1 MNEAAGVESRRVTGL
16 ELNDQVVAALQG
28 VLPAVAER
36 TVAAVTVEVP
46 SYADAFSGRMGQ
58 RIESAVQMALGA
70 FLHLAARSQDPDP
83 GPRLSPALEGAYELG
98 RGEARQGRSM
108 DALLSAYRVGA
119 RVAWRELSE
128 TAVDG
133 GLPPLMI
140 ARFAELVFAYIDELS
155 AASVSGHADELAS
168 TDRERRRHLDRLGQH
183 LLNGASTEILQAS
196 AERAEWRPPDTLTAV
211 LLPSA
216 QTRGLV
222 SRFGQSALQLS
233 DELPGIESSES
244 VVVLLIPDVHGPNRS
259 RLLSELRN
267 RRAVVGPARTWT
279 QAQSSYQRV
288 LQARELHLAGDD
300 AETIDTDTQ
309 LVELVLGADREAADD
324 LRRQVLAPLDQLR
337 PNTAERLAETLRS
350 WLLHQ
355 GQRDAVAADLFVH
368 AQTVRYR
375 MTQLRELYGERLND
389 PRAVLE
395 LVVALSIPTAPVPM
409 GNDERALTKA
419 DVSSGNRGGAAIATK

>member
-1 MNEAAGVESRRVTGL
+1 MRSADRGFADLV
-16 ELNDQVVAALQG
+16 LNDQVVAALHG
-28 VLPAVAER
+28 VLPAVAEH

-46 SYADAFSGRMGQ
+46 SYADAFSGPMGQ
-58 RIESAVQMALGA
+58 RIEGAVQMALGA
-70 FLHLAARSQDPDP
+70 FLRLAARSEGSDP
-83 GPRLSPALEGAYELG
+83 GPTLSPALDGAYELG
-98 RGEARQGRSM
+98 RGEARSGRSV

-128 TAVDG
+128 SAVDG

-140 ARFAELVFAYIDELS
+140 ARFAELVFAFIDELS
-155 AASVSGHADELAS
+155 AASVSGHAEELAS
-168 TDRERRRHLDRLGQH
+168 TDRARRRQLDRLAQH
-183 LLNGASTEILQAS
+183 LLAGAPTETLQAS
-196 AERAEWRPPDTLTAV
+196 AERADWHPPDTLTAV

-222 SRFGQSALQLS
+222 SRFGQSTLQLG
-233 DELPGIESSES
+233 DDLPGIDASES
-244 VVVLLIPDVHGPNRS
+244 VVALLIPDAHASNRS
-259 RLLSELRN
+259 RLLRELRD
-267 RRAVVGPARTWT
+267 RRAIVGPSRVWT
-279 QAQSSYQRV
+279 QAHSSYHRV
-288 LQARELHLAGDD
+288 LQARELGLVGDT
-300 AETIDTDTQ
+300 ETIDTDIH

-324 LRRQVLAPLDQLR
+324 LRRLALAPLDQLR

-375 MTQLRELYGERLND
+375 MTQLRELFGERLND

-395 LVVALSIPTAPVPM
+395 LVVALSIP
-409 GNDERALTKA
+409 
-419 DVSSGNRGGAAIATK
+419 AAIDPPAAS

>member
-1 MNEAAGVESRRVTGL
+1 M
-16 ELNDQVVAALQG
+16 LNDLVVAALQA
-28 VLPAVAER
+28 VLPAVAEH

-58 RIESAVQMALGA
+58 RIEGAVQMALSA
-70 FLHLAARSQDPDP
+70 FLQLAARPHDADP
-83 GPRLSPALEGAYELG
+83 GPTLSPALEGAYELG
-98 RGEARQGRSM
+98 RGEARQGRSI

-128 TAVDG
+128 TVVDRK
-133 GLPPLMI
+133 LPPLMV
-140 ARFAELVFAYIDELS
+140 ARFAELVFEFIDELS
-155 AASVSGHADELAS
+155 AASVSGHTDELAS
-168 TDRERRRHLDRLGQH
+168 SDRERRRHLDRLAQD
-183 LLNGASTEILQAS
+183 LLTGVPAELVRAS

-216 QTRGLV
+216 QTQGV
-222 SRFGQSALQLS
+222 ASRFGQSTLQLS
-233 DELPGIESSES
+233 GDLPGVDAAES
-244 VVVLLIPDVHGPNRS
+244 VVLLLIPDMHGPNRS
-259 RLLSELRN
+259 RLLRELRE
-267 RRAVVGPARTWT
+267 RRAVVGPSRPWA
-279 QAQSSYQRV
+279 QVQSSYHRV
-288 LQARELHLAGDD
+288 LQARKIQLAGDG
-300 AETIDTDTQ
+300 IGVVDTDTH
-309 LVELVLGADREAADD
+309 LVALVLGADRDAAVD

-389 PRAVLE
+389 PQAVLE
-395 LVVALSIPTAPVPM
+395 LIVALSIPATAGSPV
-409 GNDERALTKA
+409 A
-419 DVSSGNRGGAAIATK
+419 S

>member
-1 MNEAAGVESRRVTGL
+1 MDKVAGDDGRRVTGL
-16 ELNDQVVAALQG
+16 VLNDLVVAALRG
-28 VLPAVAER
+28 VLPAVAEH

-46 SYADAFSGRMGQ
+46 SYADAFSGRMGP

-70 FLHLAARSQDPDP
+70 FLQLAARPHDADP
-83 GPRLSPALEGAYELG
+83 GPTLSPALEGAYELG
-98 RGEARQGRSM
+98 RGEARQGRSI

-128 TAVDG
+128 TAVDRG
-133 GLPPLMI
+133 MPPLMI
-140 ARFAELVFAYIDELS
+140 ARFAELVFAFIDELS
-155 AASVSGHADELAS
+155 AASVSGHGDELAS
-168 TDRERRRHLDRLGQH
+168 SDRERRRHLDRLGH
-183 LLNGASTEILQAS
+183 DLLTGVPTEILRAS

-216 QTRGLV
+216 QAQGMA
-222 SRFGQSALQLS
+222 SRFGQSTLQLS
-233 DELPGIESSES
+233 GDLPGIDSSEP
-244 VVVLLIPDVHGPNRS
+244 VVVLLVPDMHGPNRS
-259 RLLSELRN
+259 RLLRELRD
-267 RRAVVGPARTWT
+267 RRAVVGPARAWT
-279 QAQSSYQRV
+279 QVQSSYHRV
-288 LQARELHLAGDD
+288 LQARTIHLDGDD
-300 AETIDTDTQ
+300 LVDTDAH
-309 LVELVLGADREAADD
+309 LVALVLGADRDAADD

-389 PRAVLE
+389 PQAVLE
-395 LVVALSIPTAPVPM
+395 LIVALSIPTALGSPA
-409 GNDERALTKA
+409 E
-419 DVSSGNRGGAAIATK
+419 S

>member
-1 MNEAAGVESRRVTGL
+1 MDEAPATEGRGVTGL
-16 ELNDQVVAALQG
+16 VLNDQVVAALTA
-28 VLPAVAER
+28 VLPAVAEH
-36 TVAAVTVEVP
+36 TVAAVTIEVP

-58 RIESAVQMALGA
+58 RIEGAVQMALGA
-70 FLHLAARSQDPDP
+70 FLQLAARSLDSDP
-83 GPRLSPALEGAYELG
+83 GPTLSPALEGAYELG
-98 RGEARQGRSM
+98 RGEARSGRSV

-128 TAVDG
+128 TAVDRD
-133 GLPPLMI
+133 LPPLMI

-168 TDRERRRHLDRLGQH
+168 SDRERLRHLDRLVQEI
-183 LLNGASTEILQAS
+183 LTGAPTEILLAS
-196 AERAEWRPPDTLTAV
+196 AERADWRPPDTLTAV

-216 QTRGLV
+216 QTRGVV
-222 SRFGQSALQLS
+222 SRLGQSTLQLS
-233 DELPGIESSES
+233 GDLPGIDASES
-244 VVVLLIPDVHGPNRS
+244 VVVLLVPDMHGSNRS
-259 RLLSELRN
+259 RLLRELQN
-267 RRAVVGPARTWT
+267 RRAVVGPARAWT
-279 QAQSSYQRV
+279 LAQSSYHRV
-288 LQARELHLAGDD
+288 VQARELHLTRDD
-300 AETIDTDTQ
+300 TDAFDTDTH

-375 MTQLRELYGERLND
+375 MTQLRELYGQRLND
-389 PRAVLE
+389 PQTVLE
-395 LVVALSIPTAPVPM
+395 LIVALSIPTTVGSP
-409 GNDERALTKA
+409 
-419 DVSSGNRGGAAIATK
+419 AAS